1 MIEQVR
7 EQMPSVSVRT
17 LCRWLS
23 VNRRWYY
30 QRRKQVKQEERET
43 SLRKAMEEI
52 ILSFAGYGYRR
63 VTHALVRAG
72 WKVNHKR
79 VLRQT
84 ARTILVVSSQAANGA
99 YHRLAAS
106 VSALS

>member
-1 MIEQVR
+1 VIEQVR

-17 LCRWLS
+17 LCCWLG

-52 ILSFAGYGYRR
+52 ILSFPGSGYRR
-63 VTHALVRAG
+63 VTHALARVG

-79 VLRQT
+79 VLSIMRAQGWLCHRKRQT
-84 ARTILVVSSQAANGA
+84 VHTTDSR
-99 YHRLAAS
+99 HRYRR
-106 VSALS
+106 